1 MGKGLKLE
9 TLAPRWPLIIVAA
22 PGPSL
27 TEQVAEL
34 CRGYPTI
41 AIKQA
46 ALRIPHAAAMY
57 ACNAW
62 MWDLWAGF
70 PKFEGERWSLHHRL
84 DRKDWLVDQ
93 YRLRL
98 VRGEGMNL
106 GRFSEDPSIVHYGMC
121 SGFVALGFA
130 IHWLIKPSRI
140 VMVGFDFRTVAGRQY
155 WNGPHPKGRQGGQF
169 QAYARCFEEAAKQ
182 LPKGVE
188 ILNCTPKS
196 ALKAFPHMDLE
207 QALGIAK
214 DAKAA

>member
-1 MGKGLKLE
+1 MGKGLRLE
-9 TLAPRWPLIIVAA
+9 TLQPRWPLIIVAA

-27 TEQVAEL
+27 TEEVAET
-34 CRGYPTI
+34 CRGIPII

-46 ALRIPHAAAMY
+46 ALRIPWATAMY

-62 MWDLWAGF
+62 MWDLWGGF

-98 VRGEGMNL
+98 VRGGGMNL
-106 GRFSEDPSIVHYGMC
+106 GRFSDDPSVVNYGMC
-121 SGFVALGFA
+121 SGFATVGIA
-130 IHWLIKPSRI
+130 IHWLKRPGRI
-140 VMVGFDFRTVAGRQY
+140 LLVGFDFRMVGTRQY

-182 LPKGVE
+182 MPQGVE
-188 ILNCTPKS
+188 IINATPKS
-196 ALKAFPHMDLE
+196 ALACFPMMPLE
-207 QALGIAK
+207 QALK
-214 DAKAA
+214 